1 MLFASQKSLAWGSCV
16 SVVSLTSSTTL
27 YRHPCLAELRAAST
41 RHSPV
46 GRTTT
51 PCNISLAVLVACLF
65 AGAVFFAQ
73 AMLRR
78 GFFVG
83 IFWVVFRCVFSTW
96 DSKSAKIWNPKWKS
110 LEEAPRKSERKM
122 VRTLH
127 EQTENVRT
135 HLVLQRV

>member
-1 MLFASQKSLAWGSCV
+1 MAWESCV
-16 SVVSLTSSTTL
+16 SVVSLSSSTTL

-65 AGAVFFAQ
+65 AGAVFFAR

-83 IFWVVFRCVFSTW
+83 IFWVVFRCAFPLGIPKVQKNANLVDLENAEKCVFARYRSCLY
-96 DSKSAKIWNPKWKS
+96 SREGA
-110 LEEAPRKSERKM
+110 
-122 VRTLH
+122 V
-127 EQTENVRT
+127 
-135 HLVLQRV
+135 HL